1 MEVVVKLRVKE
12 ESVPEGKDIHSY
24 IREEL
29 GWLEESGIF
38 PEAIMPAK
46 TEEEMF
52 ETFLIGRNELLNSS
66 VARVL
71 NMFQY
76 TGSEDDKSE
85 CNNEH
90 VGNVAD
96 MICEYIEQ
104 EMESEVCWPFK
115 STTALLVIRQRTA
128 IIRTVR
134 SSFAN
139 KLLSAKKALFRYI
152 RDRAFRHF

>member
-1 MEVVVKLRVKE
+1 MEVVVKLHVKE

-76 TGSEDDKSE
+76 TGNEDDKSE

-104 EMESEVCWPFK
+104 EMESEVCRPFK
-115 STTALLVIRQRTA
+115 SDDGTPCYKTEDCNHPNCP
-128 IIRTVR
+128 
-134 SSFAN
+134 F
-139 KLLSAKKALFRYI
+139 KLRE
-152 RDRAFRHF
+152 